1 MNIKILLEKTANNKY
16 TASVPAL
23 DGCSAQAET
32 REQALDKISR
42 AIDKY
47 FETKFSEIEPTAK
60 GEIIELAI

>member
-23 DGCSAQAET
+23 QGCRAQAET

-42 AIDKY
+42 AIHEY
-47 FETKFSEIEPTAK
+47 FETKFAEVENPEHA
-60 GEIIELAI
+60 EIIELAI

>member
-23 DGCSAQAET
+23 DGCVAQAET

-42 AIDKY
+42 AIDEY
-47 FETKFSEIEPTAK
+47 FETKFSEVENTKNA
-60 GEIIELAI
+60 EIIELAI